1 MFQVIVF
8 APAGHP
14 DSFSMPFATQAVT
27 TPFLMPTGLLPAASA
42 TTALARK
49 AAPATKM
56 IRFKVSTL
64 PVGSPTPPDAGF
76 SPSLPIWRGFA
87 N

>member
-1 MFQVIVF
+1 MFHVIVF
-8 APAGHP
+8 APFGHP
-14 DSFSMPFATQAVT
+14 DSFKTPFATQAVT
-27 TPFLMPTGLLPAASA
+27 TPFLTPGTLPAASA

-56 IRFKVSTL
+56 ILFKVSTL
-64 PVGSPTPPDAGF
+64 PVGFPRIPGAGF
-76 SPSLPIWRGFA
+76 RQSVPLRRAFA